1 MKYRL
6 LLSAIS
12 LIVSSLSHAVQ
23 CYITV
28 VTAPCW
34 NAYDVSVDIIDSVS
48 NAKISTVKIP
58 KGTHYGR
65 VNFECKP
72 SQVLAAQATFEP
84 PVWIQDAHKVYNALR
99 FWKLPD
105 EAPQQGAIWSINICF
120 PTQFANLPN
129 STSADSCNCSLEGV
143 PVVKNTNVIQ
153 ATQVK

>member
-1 MKYRL
+1 MKYRI
-6 LLSAIS
+6 LLSAIFF
-12 LIVSSLSHAVQ
+12 IATSLSYALQ

-28 VTAPCW
+28 ITAPCW
-34 NAYDVSVDIIDSVS
+34 SGYDVSVDILDSS
-48 NAKISTVKIP
+48 NNTLISTVKIP
-58 KGTHYGR
+58 KGAHYGR

-72 SQVLAAQATFEP
+72 AQVFAAQATFEP
-84 PVWIQDAHKVYNALR
+84 AVWIQDAHKRYSGSR

-105 EAPQQGAIWSINICF
+105 DAPQQGAIWSIDICY
-120 PTQFANLPN
+120 PTQFADLPN